1 MKFAVYAMVLL
12 TLLSSTPALAAG
24 DMIEGTPQM
33 VGQCMKMPHAP
44 LSRSSSDG
52 ESVISVGYLK
62 VGASPAMFAITCKN
76 GAEYKLLKSVGSGK
90 GTTTEITSGNSLQP
104 MLAALEN
111 ECK

>member
-1 MKFAVYAMVLL
+1 
-12 TLLSSTPALAAG
+12 
-24 DMIEGTPQM
+24 
-33 VGQCMKMPHAP
+33 
-44 LSRSSSDG
+44 
-52 ESVISVGYLK
+52 
-62 VGASPAMFAITCKN
+62 MFAITCKN